1 MTMLDAVMLLYPY
14 MSSTNKMY
22 SIRLPEVTQ
31 CDYEVYN
38 MKKEKKKK
46 KIIYIFP
53 GFGCLVFSLC
63 MSWSSCAV

>member
-46 KIIYIFP
+46 KDNLY
-53 GFGCLVFSLC
+53 FSRFW
-63 MSWSSCAV
+63 MSCVLSVYVME